1 MANSAEN
8 LKSVMDYFGITNN
21 ELARALS
28 VDPSLV
34 SRWLNGQ
41 RRLKASNPAMDA
53 LAEYILARSKRVH
66 DIEWLKTQFEEE
78 GLPTD
83 ISTVYRLKQNLIMW
97 LASDGE
103 ALRRN
108 LGSLPSASVIKE
120 DSPKKTRIP
129 YIQASGSPV
138 KIGYLDIALEL
149 EPLLSE
155 LPEESTLDIFLSSDE
170 IATAVSE
177 DISRLLLHMTE
188 RSRLRIRLLVCV
200 SGNTTTMSRLIG
212 TYMQPLVSGHIRLSV
227 VHGMTQNVTNQM
239 YLVIPESCTVL
250 IVETP
255 KTSAPPVAAIVY
267 DKRFVSEMQKSF
279 EEALRYSQPVLN
291 IYSDDFSRNILEII
305 YTEFAAPGDLD
316 VVKDSINPMY
326 MTPKA
331 YDGFL
336 RVQGHRN
343 EEFEWRSAEF
353 IRFKSGMDETLKGG
367 SVFREILSL
376 ARLNQIAQ
384 DGFCHMPGLY
394 FMNKGFVNLDAE
406 GCTAILDGYI
416 HYLNTMSNFHLL
428 ILDDISSLHAD
439 NCWQLKRNHH
449 VAINH
454 WRGDEPVMIHSDQ
467 LMLIREFQVHF
478 ESLWARGNGC
488 IGNRSSV
495 IAALQDIVER
505 LKRRHS
511 IKNKEAKT

>member
-1 MANSAEN
+1 MTSPIKN

-21 ELARALS
+21 ELAKAIA

-41 RRLKASNPAMDA
+41 RKLKASSISMDA

-66 DIEWLKTQFEEE
+66 DIEWLKTQFEED
-78 GLPTD
+78 GLLSD
-83 ISTVYRLKQNLIMW
+83 ISTVYRIKQNLIMW

-108 LGSLPSASVIKE
+108 LGSFPSASVTKE
-120 DSPKKTRIP
+120 GIRKKTRTP
-129 YIQASGSPV
+129 PIQASDSPA
-138 KIGYLDIALEL
+138 KIGYLDIALGL

-155 LPEESTLDIFLSSDE
+155 LTEGGTLDIFLSNDE
-170 IATAVSE
+170 IATPVNE
-177 DISRLLLHMTE
+177 DISRLLLHITAM
-188 RSRLRIRLLVCV
+188 SKLRIRLLVCV
-200 SGNTTTMSRLIG
+200 SENATAMSRLID
-212 TYMQPLVSGHIRLSV
+212 TYMQPIVSGHIRLSV

-239 YLVIPESCTVL
+239 HLVIPERCAVL
-250 IVETP
+250 IIETP
-255 KTSAPPVAAIVY
+255 KTSAPPVAAIIY
-267 DKRFVSEMQKSF
+267 DKEFVNEMQKSF
-279 EEALRYSQPVLN
+279 EKAIRYSQPVLN

-305 YTEFAAPGDLD
+305 YTEFATPGNLD

-331 YDGFL
+331 YDSFL
-336 RVQGHRN
+336 RAQGHRN

-353 IRFKSGMDETLKGG
+353 VRFKSGMDETLKGG

-384 DGFCHMPGLY
+384 DGFCRMPGLY

-406 GCTAILDGYI
+406 GCTAILNGYM
-416 HYLNTMSNFHLL
+416 HYLNTVPNFHLL
-428 ILDDISSLHAD
+428 ILDDISALHVD
-439 NCWQLKRNHH
+439 NCWQLKQNHH

-478 ESLWARGNGC
+478 ESLWVQGNGC
-488 IGNRSSV
+488 IGSRSGV
-495 IAALQDIVER
+495 IAALQDVVKR
-505 LKRRHS
+505 LVGH
-511 IKNKEAKT
+511 NKKQA

>member
-1 MANSAEN
+1 MAYPNEN
-8 LKSVMDYFGITNN
+8 LKSVMEYFSITNK
-21 ELARALS
+21 ELAKAIE

-41 RRLKASNPAMDA
+41 RKLKASSVSMDA
-53 LAEYILARSKRVH
+53 LSEYILARSKRVH
-66 DIEWLKTQFEEE
+66 DIEWLKKQFEEE
-78 GLPTD
+78 GLFTD
-83 ISTVYRLKQNLIMW
+83 ISTVYRIKQNLIMW

-108 LGSLPSASVIKE
+108 LGSFPSVSEKKE
-120 DSPKKTRIP
+120 GSRKKTQASS
-129 YIQASGSPV
+129 IQASDSMV
-138 KIGYLDIALEL
+138 KIGYLDIALGL

-155 LPEESTLDIFLSSDE
+155 LPEGSNLDIFLSNDE
-170 IATAVSE
+170 TAATVNE
-177 DISRLLLHMTE
+177 DISRLLLHIIAM
-188 RSRLRIRLLVCV
+188 SKLRIRLLVCI
-200 SGNTTTMSRLIG
+200 SGNAAAMSRLID
-212 TYMQPLVSGHIRLSV
+212 TYMQPIVSGHIRLSV

-239 YLVIPESCTVL
+239 DLVIPERCAVL
-250 IVETP
+250 ITETP

-267 DKRFVSEMQKSF
+267 DREFVNEMQKSF
-279 EEALRYSQPVLN
+279 EKVIRYSQPVLN

-305 YTEFAAPGDLD
+305 YTEFATPGNLD

-331 YDGFL
+331 YDSFL
-336 RVQGHRN
+336 RAQGHRN
-343 EEFEWRSAEF
+343 EEFKWRSAEF

-384 DGFCHMPGLY
+384 DGFCRMPGLY
-394 FMNKGFVNLDAE
+394 FMNKGFVNLDVE
-406 GCTAILDGYI
+406 GCTAILNGYI
-416 HYLNTMSNFHLL
+416 HYLNTVPNFHLL
-428 ILDDISSLHAD
+428 ILDDISALHVD
-439 NCWQLKRNHH
+439 NCWQLKQNHH

-467 LMLIREFQVHF
+467 LILIREFQVHF
-478 ESLWARGNGC
+478 ESLWAQGNGC

-495 IAALQDIVER
+495 IAALQDVLER
-505 LKRRHS
+505 MAGQH
-511 IKNKEAKT
+511 NKKQS